1 MLYSTNK
8 TLEDRIVE
16 ILSHGNKTAKELLNE
31 VELGGED
38 FTIQGVYKV
47 IRKLSKDNIVLKHN
61 RTYILGREWS
71 NRVIK
76 TLGGKV

>member
-1 MLYSTNK
+1 M
-8 TLEDRIVE
+8 
-16 ILSHGNKTAKELLNE
+16 
-31 VELGGED
+31 ELGGED